1 MQPENATPKNLAQEN
16 AEKYATEKC
25 NKILNS
31 SISHFCCI
39 FFALFCCCFHF
50 FCIFLFPRV
59 LVVLFEL
66 LKTEG
71 HRKKLKNTIPV
82 FAFVCTFFAFV
93 CLHVFCMFLEFLQ
106 FFDYFKTGGLS
117 KKAKNARFQNLHA
130 FCIFPESARFFACLF
145 AFFCTCI
152 LWLIF
157 FCIF

>member
-1 MQPENATPKNLAQEN
+1 MQPQKTWPRKMQKNMQPKNAT
-16 AEKYATEKC
+16 KY
-25 NKILNS
+25 
-31 SISHFCCI
+31 SIPAFPIFVAFFLHFFVVFI
-39 FFALFCCCFHF
+39 F

-93 CLHVFCMFLEFLQ
+93 SLHVFCMFLEFLQ
-106 FFDYFKTGGLS
+106 LFDYFKTGGLS

>member
-1 MQPENATPKNLAQEN
+1 MQPQKPWPRKMQKNMQPKNAT
-16 AEKYATEKC
+16 KY
-25 NKILNS
+25 
-31 SISHFCCI
+31 SIPAF
-39 FFALFCCCFHF
+39 F

-71 HRKKLKNTIPV
+71 PPKKLKNTIRV

-93 CLHVFCMFLEFLQ
+93 CLHVFCIFLEFLQ

-130 FCIFPESARFFACLF
+130 FCIFPESARFFAFLF

-157 FCIF
+157 CCIF